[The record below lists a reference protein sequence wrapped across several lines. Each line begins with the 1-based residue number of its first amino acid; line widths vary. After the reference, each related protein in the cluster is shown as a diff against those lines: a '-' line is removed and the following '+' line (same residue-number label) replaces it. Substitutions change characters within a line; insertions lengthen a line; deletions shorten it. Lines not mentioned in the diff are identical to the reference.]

1 MSCFDVIGTK
11 YTTSYSKQ
19 NQVAVEMIV
28 LSEQF
33 VDPESR
39 RRIINE

>member
-1 MSCFDVIGTK
+1 MSK
-11 YTTSYSKQ
+11 SKQ

-28 LSEQF
+28 FNEQS
-33 VDPESR
+33 VDPEN